1 MDAAV
6 TGSQKEQLY
15 RKNFLVQTSLPF
27 LQWLPSAKLIRSQMT
42 RDPVG
47 LASYISSWRK
57 MDKRF
62 QGKRK
67 KCRKWGS
74 ERQR

>member
-6 TGSQKEQLY
+6 TGPQKEQLY

-47 LASYISSWRK
+47 LAS
-57 MDKRF
+57 
-62 QGKRK
+62 
-67 KCRKWGS
+67 
-74 ERQR
+74 